1 MLAVWKPRGALMMRS
16 RIWTVALLGALM
28 LATGSARAAWPE
40 APVRWI
46 VGYPPGSGTDIV
58 ARLLGQR
65 LSVSLGQP
73 VVIENKPGAGASI
86 ALDAVA
92 KAPPDGYTIGMAD
105 TGPLAINP
113 ALYKALGY
121 DPIASFAPVT
131 LLANLPFVLVVHPS
145 LPVHSVAELIA
156 LAKARPGTINY
167 ASVGNGS
174 SVHLATELF
183 KQMAGIDLV
192 HIAYKGSAPA
202 LQDLLA
208 GQVSVMF
215 VNLLSVRPALA
226 GNQLRALA
234 VSSATRLTAL
244 PDLPTVAEAG
254 VPGYAYVSW
263 FGMVAPAKTPP
274 EIIARLHADTV
285 AILAE
290 PELRQRL
297 IEQGGVEPIGST
309 PAAFAAT
316 IRDDL
321 ARYAELVKRVGA
333 HID

>member
-1 MLAVWKPRGALMMRS
+1 MLAVSERFVDRMMRS
-16 RIWTVALLGALM
+16 WTWRAALVGALM
-28 LATGSARAAWPE
+28 LTAGQANAAWPE
-40 APVRWI
+40 NAVRWI

-58 ARLLGQR
+58 ARLIGQR

-86 ALDAVA
+86 AMETVA

-113 ALYKALGY
+113 ALYKSLGY
-121 DPIASFAPVT
+121 DPVASFTPIT

-156 LAKARPGTINY
+156 YAKSKPGTINY

-202 LQDLLA
+202 LQDLIA

-226 GNQLRALA
+226 GNQLRALG

-244 PDLPTVAEAG
+244 PDVPTVAEAG

-274 EIIARLHADTV
+274 DIIARLHADAV

-290 PELRQRL
+290 PALRKQL
-297 IEQGGVEPIGST
+297 IEQGGVEPVGST
-309 PAAFAAT
+309 PDSFATT

-321 ARYAELVKRVGA
+321 ARYPELVKRVGA